1 MIKEAIAKLVE
12 KKNLTHEECLGV
24 FNEIMSGTAE
34 QSQIGA
40 FLTALAIKGET
51 PAEITASAEVMRE
64 KCDRFLAPCD
74 VLEIVG
80 TGGDRSYSFNV
91 STTSCFICAAAGVKT
106 AKHGNTSVSSKTG
119 ASDMLE
125 ALGADIRLPKE
136 KSLELLERTN
146 MCFLFAQKYHS
157 AMRFVGPVRKAI
169 GIRTVFNIVGP
180 LTNPAFP
187 KYQLL
192 GVFSESL
199 VRPLA
204 EVLINLGV
212 ERGMVVY
219 GDACYDELTTASANT
234 VAEINNGEITEY
246 KFDPLDIGM
255 ARCDKKDLEGADA
268 AANAQITR
276 DILNG
281 KILGAKRDTVL
292 LNAGAALYITGKAPD
307 IEAGVKL
314 AAEMIDSGKAAAK
327 LEEFVRV
334 NRELSAK

>member
-1 MIKEAIAKLVE
+1 
-12 KKNLTHEECLGV
+12 
-24 FNEIMSGTAE
+24 
-34 QSQIGA
+34 
-40 FLTALAIKGET
+40 
-51 PAEITASAEVMRE
+51 
-64 KCDRFLAPCD
+64 
-74 VLEIVG
+74 
-80 TGGDRSYSFNV
+80 
-91 STTSCFICAAAGVKT
+91 
-106 AKHGNTSVSSKTG
+106 
-119 ASDMLE
+119 
-125 ALGADIRLPKE
+125 
-136 KSLELLERTN
+136 
-146 MCFLFAQKYHS
+146 
-157 AMRFVGPVRKAI
+157 
-169 GIRTVFNIVGP
+169 
-180 LTNPAFP
+180 
-187 KYQLL
+187 
-192 GVFSESL
+192 
-199 VRPLA
+199 
-204 EVLINLGV
+204 
-212 ERGMVVY
+212 MVVY